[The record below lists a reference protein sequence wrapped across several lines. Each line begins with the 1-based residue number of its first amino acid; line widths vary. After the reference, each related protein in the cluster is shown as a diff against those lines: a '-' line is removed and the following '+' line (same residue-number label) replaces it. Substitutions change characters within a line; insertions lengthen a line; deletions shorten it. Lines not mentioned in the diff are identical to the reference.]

1 MGNENQ
7 KSDFDQDNWDILAK
21 IGDKVVLKNK
31 MTFSLL
37 DLHECEELSLSAST
51 RKAEQIFDWRK

>member
-7 KSDFDQDNWDILAK
+7 KSDFDQYNWDILAK
-21 IGDKVVLKNK
+21 IGDKTVLKNK

-37 DLHECEELSLSAST
+37 DLHECEELS
-51 RKAEQIFDWRK
+51 